1 MSIRKILIAVD
12 DDPVSVRAA
21 EVGSELARALGGEV
35 ALIHVNLVEY
45 AADTGFSR
53 SELIAQTEQESKRL
67 LSGFRERLSLAPS
80 TLEFVQTGAPA
91 TVITSAAKD
100 WPADLIVI
108 GSHGRSGMRR
118 ARQRRRGRHA
128 ERTLPR
134 AGRAGTELSDPARG
148 SGRSWRDKCT
158 KIGRRRRRS

>member
-1 MSIRKILIAVD
+1 LSIRKILIAVD

-21 EVGSELARALGGEV
+21 EVGSELASALGGEV

-53 SELIAQTEQESKRL
+53 SQLIAQTEQESKRL

-91 TVITSAAKD
+91 TVITRAAKD
-100 WPADLIVI
+100 WAADLIVI

-118 ARQRRRGRHA
+118 ALLGSVA
-128 ERTLPR
+128 EGVMRNAPCPVLVVR
-134 AGRAGTELSDPARG
+134 AQS
-148 SGRSWRDKCT
+148 
-158 KIGRRRRRS
+158 

>member
-21 EVGSELARALGGEV
+21 DVGSELARALGGEV
-35 ALIHVNLVEY
+35 ALIHVNVVEY
-45 AADTGFSR
+45 AGDTGIPR
-53 SELIAQTEQESKRL
+53 RDLIAQTEQESKRL

-80 TLEFVQTGAPA
+80 TLEFVEAGTPA
-91 TVITSAAKD
+91 TVIARAAKD

-118 ARQRRRGRHA
+118 ALLGSVA
-128 ERTLPR
+128 EGVMRNATCPVLVVR
-134 AGRAGTELSDPARG
+134 AQS
-148 SGRSWRDKCT
+148 
-158 KIGRRRRRS
+158 